1 VCLVCGNGRS
11 LEDRESGM
19 REYALSC
26 LTRGPVFTS
35 HIAIVGRRSAPRE
48 AIPLVVGAHA
58 VESAAPRQLSLE
70 VVDVRE
76 FDIRPCRLIVIA
88 VLVEPRNGIG
98 A

>member
-1 VCLVCGNGRS
+1 MYLVCGNRRS

-26 LTRGPVFTS
+26 LTRGPVLTC